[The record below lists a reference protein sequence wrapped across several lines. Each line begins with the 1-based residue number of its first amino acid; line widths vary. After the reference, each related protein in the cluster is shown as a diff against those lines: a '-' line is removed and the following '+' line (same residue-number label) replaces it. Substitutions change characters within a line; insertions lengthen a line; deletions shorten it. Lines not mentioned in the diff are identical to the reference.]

1 MAHFL
6 EEIGVKDWATLI
18 LVVTTIAAVGKYFI
32 GNQTHEV
39 VDGELKRLNKSI
51 TELTQTIMKLGMQI
65 DNIVKSQDEQSRMID
80 RHDKAIDDHSVRI
93 ARLEEH
99 VKGD

>member
-1 MAHFL
+1 MAEFFNGFDWGTL
-6 EEIGVKDWATLI
+6 ASMSVVIGGFWAVSKFVI
-18 LVVTTIAAVGKYFI
+18 GK
-32 GNQTHEV
+32 QTHEV

-65 DNIVKSQDEQSRMID
+65 DNIIKSQDEQSRVID
-80 RHDKAIDDHSVRI
+80 RHDKTIDDHSVRI